1 MEEEQKRCDTC
12 RHVKSQ
18 WFNRCADCFDYEL
31 WEEKEK
37 EVSNNS
43 PELDNNFGE
52 LISRQAAIEDENCTN
67 NI

>member
-37 EVSNNS
+37 EEDKDGNPGSN
-43 PELDNNFGE
+43 
-52 LISRQAAIEDENCTN
+52 
-67 NI
+67 

>member
-12 RHVKSQ
+12 RHEKEP

-37 EVSNNS
+37 EDKDGNPGSN
-43 PELDNNFGE
+43 
-52 LISRQAAIEDENCTN
+52 
-67 NI
+67 